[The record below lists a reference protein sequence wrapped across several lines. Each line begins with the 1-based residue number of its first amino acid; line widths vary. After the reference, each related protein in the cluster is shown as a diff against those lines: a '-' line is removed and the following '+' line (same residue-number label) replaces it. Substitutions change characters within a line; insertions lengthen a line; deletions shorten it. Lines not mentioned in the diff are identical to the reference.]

1 MINCGGCRH
10 GSGDGVVL
18 AMVVVQGATLPL
30 GIGQTVVSY
39 CHDNN
44 RQLWL

>member
-10 GSGDGVVL
+10 GSGDGVL
-18 AMVVVQGATLPL
+18 AMVVVQGTTLSMV
-30 GIGQTVVSY
+30 IGQTVVSC

-44 RQLWL
+44 